1 MIWLL
6 FFLLFVFLQFRA
18 TILFKTRKTEK
29 WTSGKVRNIMLPYL
43 VCLWEKFVVCI
54 CTCVPMFTCACV
66 FCVHVQSYWV
76 RLSSKYKETG
86 SVLLKGLWTNFTL
99 CNMTLGKSVLSHSV
113 YGKDIMADTFAKVRT
128 KIMQRQQT
136 CQFMT
141 GWHQQMCLGSWIW
154 NVKKKKKKKIG
165 GTWSLKWDVCFPNP
179 INIV

>member
-1 MIWLL
+1 MNFRESEKHHVALL
-6 FFLLFVFLQFRA
+6 GVPLGEVCCVYLYVCAYVYVRLCFLCAR
-18 TILFKTRKTEK
+18 TE
-29 WTSGKVRNIMLPYL
+29 
-43 VCLWEKFVVCI
+43 
-54 CTCVPMFTCACV
+54 
-66 FCVHVQSYWV
+66 SYWV

-141 GWHQQMCLGSWIW
+141 GWHQQMCLGGWIW
-154 NVKKKKKKKIG
+154 NVKKKKKKKKIG